1 MIDEASIERALDY
14 LTKSAVE
21 YAQAKGRARALAFR
35 LKVGESEEYLKV
47 DSGSQEYRKSVARA
61 SDAYKS
67 LVDEY
72 EEAEIEALTIEA
84 YREAAS
90 MKISSWQSM
99 VKAKSQ
105 GLV

>member
-1 MIDEASIERALDY
+1 MIDEQSVERALDY

-21 YAQAKGRARALAFR
+21 YAKAKGRARALAFR

-47 DSGSQEYRKSVARA
+47 EGGSQEYKKSVARS
-61 SDAYKS
+61 SDAYKE

-72 EEAEIEALTIEA
+72 ENAEIEALTIEA
-84 YREAAS
+84 YREAAAL
-90 MKISSWQSM
+90 KIGSWQSI

-105 GLV
+105 GLI